1 MIKEW
6 LMVVMLASNP
16 SNPDVFIFERPVFD
30 NPQTCIEWVNTYPMY
45 WIPIVQNAYPNSEL
59 HNVVC
64 VESEKLKELVPTWPG
79 LDKEEQR
86 EIDRKGM
93 PEYVPEK
100 NINGHY
106 EV

>member
-6 LMVVMLASNP
+6 LMVVMLASSP
-16 SNPDVFIFERPVFD
+16 TNPDVFIFEQPVFD

-45 WIPIVQNAYPNSEL
+45 WIPVVQNAYPESEL

-64 VESEKLKELVPTWPG
+64 VEHDKLKELVPTWPG
-79 LDKEEQR
+79 LKEER
-86 EIDRKGM
+86 IETETE
-93 PEYVPEK
+93 PYYVPEK

>member
-79 LDKEEQR
+79 LEKEEQR
-86 EIDRKGM
+86 EIDRKRM
-93 PEYVPEK
+93 PPK
-100 NINGHY
+100 NMNGHY
-106 EV
+106 SV

>member
-79 LDKEEQR
+79 LEKETEQL
-86 EIDRKGM
+86 ETEEGM
-93 PEYVPEK
+93 PPK
-100 NINGHY
+100 NMDGHY
-106 EV
+106 SV